1 MTPREA
7 LYWLCVELGP
17 VPTTNR
23 DDNLS
28 YKQVRLRDAVR
39 TLQDLIDAQ
48 DTPRDSLDSDVPYG
62 EHLSEKSSVTWRHID
77 GNMRMVWDDF
87 FEGDIEQGC

>member
-28 YKQVRLRDAVR
+28 IKQIRLRDAVR
-39 TLQDLIDAQ
+39 TLQDLIAVSE
-48 DTPRDSLDSDVPYG
+48 TSNDSDVPYG
-62 EHLSEKSSVTWRHID
+62 EHLSEKSGVTWRHVD

-87 FEGDIEQGC
+87 FEGDIEEGC

>member
-28 YKQVRLRDAVR
+28 VKQVRLREAVR
-39 TLQDLIDAQ
+39 TLQDLIEAQ
-48 DTPRDSLDSDVPYG
+48 DTPRESLDDYDEV
-62 EHLSEKSSVTWRHID
+62 LSNKGSASKGTWE
-77 GNMRMVWDDF
+77 DF
-87 FEGDIEQGC
+87 FEGDIEEGC

>member
-7 LYWLCVELGP
+7 LYWICVELGP

-28 YKQVRLRDAVR
+28 HKQIRLRNAVR
-39 TLQDLIDAQ
+39 VLQDCIAASE
-48 DTPRDSLDSDVPYG
+48 TIGDSDIPYG
-62 EHLSEKSSVTWRHID
+62 EHLSEKSGVTWKCVD
-77 GNMRMVWDDF
+77 GHMRMVRDDF
-87 FEGDIEQGC
+87 FEGDTEEGC